1 MVRKKKRQVK
11 VPAVKNTSLRQ
22 VIPIYNMEKMDIS
35 IVIPAYNEE
44 SRIIPTLEKV
54 YRYFKNRQI
63 DFEII
68 VVDDGSK
75 DNTVQAVKQ
84 WQMAHSFSSPSFL
97 LPSPLRGEGQGE
109 GENERIRIISH
120 PTNKGKGAA
129 VRTGVL
135 AARGNLILF
144 TDADLSTPIEEF
156 TKLKKTIDE
165 GYDIAIGSRGLSDSR
180 IEIHQPEIREIIGKL
195 FNLFVRFVFRLE
207 FKDTQCGFKIFK
219 SERAYSLFEQLN
231 IYGFVFD
238 VEVLLRA
245 KYSGLKVK
253 EVPVLWINKKQS
265 SISLLFTPGSIVKEI
280 IRLFMMDMN

>member
-165 GYDIAIGSRGLSDSR
+165 GYDIAIGSRGLSDSK
-180 IEIHQPEIREIIGKL
+180 IVVSQPWYRRYIGKIFPYL
-195 FNLFVRFVFRLE
+195 VRLIVMKD
-207 FKDTQCGFKIFK
+207 FKDTQCGFKLFRK
-219 SERAYSLFEQLN
+219 EAGKNLFGSLKTE
-231 IYGFVFD
+231 GFAFD
-238 VEVLLRA
+238 VEILYRA
-245 KYSGLKVK
+245 VK
-253 EVPVLWINKKQS
+253 GMYKIREIPVFWYNSKDSKLSLFRSPLQMFL
-265 SISLLFTPGSIVKEI
+265 SLLSIKKIV
-280 IRLFMMDMN
+280 